1 MIRVSFLSVTS
12 IIMFSVP
19 CLLAAEP
26 EMPETVAAGA
36 TLTEVY
42 AADRF
47 FEGPTWDQNGQR
59 LYFTSFADASA
70 QVLRLDAPGQVTVW
84 MDQSEGVNGTY
95 LSVDGH
101 FLGAQAHGH
110 RVVKY
115 AFGSEGP
122 ENPKTLVASDLWHQP
137 NDICQTPNG
146 DLYFTD
152 PDFNER
158 ETSIVYRF
166 SRKGEL
172 SKVVTDMLVPNGVI
186 ASNDGK
192 TLYVGDSHLKLWRSY
207 AIHTDG
213 TVGPGKVFFD
223 PDTEN
228 RSSPDGMSIDIDGN
242 LYFTGRGGV
251 WVAGPQGGSLG
262 LIPTPEFCSNVTFG
276 GSDGKILYLTCNKK
290 VYSLRMSV
298 RGGQFAE

>member
-1 MIRVSFLSVTS
+1 MTRASFLSVTS
-12 IIMFSVP
+12 IIFFAVP
-19 CLLAAEP
+19 YAVAAEP
-26 EMPETVAAGA
+26 EMPNTVAAGA
-36 TLTEVY
+36 TLAEVY

-47 FEGPTWDQNGQR
+47 FEGPTWDQHGQH
-59 LYFTSFADASA
+59 LYFTSFSGDNQ
-70 QVLRLDAPGQVTVW
+70 QVLRLDAPGQVSVW

-101 FLGAQAHGH
+101 FLGAQAYGH

-122 ENPKTLVASDLWHQP
+122 EDAKTLIASDLWHQP

-146 DLYFTD
+146 DIYFTD
-152 PDFNER
+152 PDFNQR
-158 ETSIVYRF
+158 ETSAVFRF
-166 SRKGEL
+166 SRTGEL
-172 SKVVTDMLVPNGVI
+172 SKVVTDMLAPNGLI
-186 ASNDGK
+186 TSNEGK

-213 TVGPGKVFFD
+213 TVGSGKVFFD

-228 RSSPDGMSIDIDGN
+228 RSSPDGMSIDKDGN

-251 WVAGPQGGSLG
+251 WVAGPQGQSLG
-262 LIPTPEFCSNVTFG
+262 LIPTQEFCSNVTFG
-276 GSDGKILYLTCNKK
+276 GNDGKTLYLTCSKK
-290 VYSLRMSV
+290 VYSLRMNV